1 MYKVYIHVF
10 PNNKKYVGITS
21 RSLQERWCNGKGYSG
36 LVRKAI
42 DKYGWENVHHFVY
55 KRELTE
61 EQAKLKEKELI
72 AKYKTMDSR
81 YGYNLTAGG
90 DGTVNFHQPEHV
102 KRAVAEA
109 NSKRV
114 WSEESKQRISRANS
128 GKKFSEEHKRKIGE
142 SRRGKPGCKHTEEF
156 KQRVSKQ
163 FKGKPFTQE
172 HKDKISAALKGRKKV
187 VI

>member
-21 RSLQERWCNGKGYSG
+21 RSLQERWCDGKGYSG
-36 LVRKAI
+36 FVRKAI
-42 DKYGWENVHHFVY
+42 DKYGWENTKHFVY
-55 KRELTE
+55 KQELTE

-90 DGTVNFHQPEHV
+90 DGSCGFHQPEHV
-102 KRAVAEA
+102 KKAVAEA

-114 WSEESKQRISRANS
+114 WSKESRQKASQSKV

-142 SRRGKPGCKHTEEF
+142 ARKGKPGVKYTEEMR
-156 KQRVSKQ
+156 QRVSKQ

-172 HKDKISAALKGRKKV
+172 HKDKISAALKGRKRV
-187 VI
+187 VV